1 MYYLGKAHRHRF
13 EKMVRENP
21 HKWSDSYLAALY
33 LFCADRDL
41 WSVANRIAQGQQI
54 NFASYKRSDL
64 TVEQYALVKVAQDI
78 YTGSTHINLQDLG
91 DSFAVPER
99 TFEVVLQALH
109 IARRGYSCVGINKP
123 FIP

>member
-13 EKMVRENP
+13 ENMVRENP
-21 HKWSDSYLAALY
+21 HKCANGYLAALY

-41 WSVANRIAQGQQI
+41 WRVANKIAQGQQI
-54 NFASYKRSDL
+54 NFANYKRSDL

-91 DSFAVPER
+91 DSYSVSER
-99 TFEVVLQALH
+99 VFEAILVALR
-109 IARRGYSCVGINKP
+109 IARLGGSYIGINKQRD
-123 FIP
+123 

>member
-13 EKMVRENP
+13 ENMVRENP
-21 HKWSDSYLAALY
+21 HKCANSYLAALY

-41 WSVANRIAQGQQI
+41 WRVANKIAQGQQI
-54 NFASYKRSDL
+54 NFANYKRSDL

-91 DSFAVPER
+91 DSYSVSER
-99 TFEVVLQALH
+99 VFEAILVALR
-109 IARRGYSCVGINKP
+109 IARLGGSYIGINKQCD
-123 FIP
+123 